1 MAKVKVVGSASGDDW
16 PAGAMIV
23 WDLDSIP
30 AEGQTVVDGKGR
42 SWNVVQVTEEQDG
55 FLETTATIIVRSA

>member
-1 MAKVKVVGSASGDDW
+1 MAKVKVIGSGSGADW

-23 WDLDSIP
+23 WDLEYIP
-30 AEGQTVVDGKGR
+30 GEGQTVTDGKGR

-55 FLETTATIIVRSA
+55 FLETTATIIVIAA